1 MYLIRIK
8 SFTKNL
14 IFGTSGAEFLYV
26 LRKNNKRK
34 QDVKPKKLYALEKSN
49 LRNYAELVKDY
60 TYHIADYTQPV
71 KAG

>member
-1 MYLIRIK
+1 MVRIK
-8 SFTKNL
+8 NFAENL
-14 IFGTSGAEFLYV
+14 ILGTPGAEFLYM

-34 QDVKPKKLYALEKSN
+34 QDVKSKKLYALEKSN
-49 LRNYAELVKDY
+49 LRNYAESLKNY